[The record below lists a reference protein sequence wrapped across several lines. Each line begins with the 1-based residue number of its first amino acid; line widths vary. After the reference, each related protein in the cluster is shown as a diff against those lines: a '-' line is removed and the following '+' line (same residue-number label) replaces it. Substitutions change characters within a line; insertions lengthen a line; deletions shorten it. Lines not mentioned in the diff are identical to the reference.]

1 MGVPFIIEYEGGST
15 VDVELVIEDH
25 YILEN
30 DSRYKVRV
38 KGTNIIVNVSASSED
53 EALEK
58 AMKLLEKSRLTEV
71 LRK

>member
-1 MGVPFIIEYEGGST
+1 M
-15 VDVELVIEDH
+15 DVELVIEDH

>member
-1 MGVPFIIEYEGGST
+1 M
-15 VDVELVIEDH
+15 DVELVIEDH

-38 KGTNIIVNVSASSED
+38 KGTNIIVNVSASSEN

>member
-1 MGVPFIIEYEGGST
+1 M
-15 VDVELVIEDH
+15 DVELIIEDH

-38 KGTNIIVNVSASSED
+38 KGTNIIVNVSASNKD